1 MTCCPRCDD
10 AIPDG
15 AVILAR
21 QTTECC
27 VVYALGG
34 RVVKLLKDSVR
45 PDQIRKR
52 CEVAAAHPDLF
63 APMEYD
69 EVAHAIRQP
78 YIDEPQSVGFREMRV
93 ELKRRGL
100 EGIGDVSDAN
110 ICGGKLV
117 DFAVGPNPAATR
129 RWMRERRAT
138 RAKD

>member
-1 MTCCPRCDD
+1 MSCCDRCD
-10 AIPDG
+10 AHVPPA

-27 VVYALGG
+27 VVFAKYGV
-34 RVVKLLKDSVR
+34 VVKLLKDSVR

-52 CEVAAAHPDLF
+52 CEVAAEHPDLF

-78 YIDEPQSVGFREMRV
+78 HIVGPRTIGYAAMRA

-110 ICGGKLV
+110 ICGSRLV
-117 DFAVGPNPAATR
+117 DFSVGPNAAAVR
-129 RWMRERRAT
+129 RWRRQRRASG
-138 RAKD
+138 